1 MTEIPMKGPLQLVKT
16 ALLALVAGGMLAV
29 NVSAA
34 DIKDGRAI
42 VSPAQ
47 DDRFMI
53 DNFTFGK
60 AELFG
65 YVSDLKDTKK
75 ITGLVLRAK
84 KGKDV
89 ASDEQKRAIGSIA
102 NTLQIESFLQE
113 GKELVP
119 IVHQPQ

>member
-1 MTEIPMKGPLQLVKT
+1 MKGPLQLVKT

-119 IVHQPQ
+119 FVHQPQ

>member
-1 MTEIPMKGPLQLVKT
+1 MKGPFHVLKAPLL
-16 ALLALVAGGMLAV
+16 ALLAGMLLAA
-29 NVSAA
+29 NAMAA

-42 VSPAQ
+42 VSPAKE
-47 DDRFMI
+47 DRFMI

-75 ITGLVLRAK
+75 ITGIVLRAK
-84 KGKDV
+84 KGKDI

-102 NTLQIESFLQE
+102 NTLQLEPFVQE

-119 IVHQPQ
+119 IVHQP

>member
-1 MTEIPMKGPLQLVKT
+1 MKGLLRVAKVS
-16 ALLALVAGGMLAV
+16 ALGLLAGMLLMTAAV
-29 NVSAA
+29 AA

-42 VSPAQ
+42 VSPTKE
-47 DDRFMI
+47 DRFSI
-53 DNFTFGK
+53 DSFTFGK

-89 ASDEQKRAIGSIA
+89 ASEEQKRAIGSIA
-102 NTLQIESFLQE
+102 NTLQLESFLME

-119 IVHQPQ
+119 IVHQP